1 LERIYKFPTGNFVP
15 FGIQV
20 AEFYRAL

>member
-1 LERIYKFPTGNFVP
+1 LERIYKFPTVNFVP
-15 FGIQV
+15 FVIQV

>member
-1 LERIYKFPTGNFVP
+1 LKRIYKFPTGNFVP